1 MVEVTQA
8 DRDAAIDLDELHII
22 QVWNIDRVAAAFAG
36 HRQTATKA
44 QAAEIERLR
53 EALTTIRDR
62 KWNTMTQGCDAA
74 CEAAHLA
81 RAALAGK
88 AEQ

>member
-1 MVEVTQA
+1 MTDEITREMFQHSTVVIA
-8 DRDAAIDLDELHII
+8 GLNDRIAE
-22 QVWNIDRVAAAFAG
+22 
-36 HRQTATKA
+36 
-44 QAAEIERLR
+44 QAAEIKLLR

-81 RAALAGK
+81 RAALGDT
-88 AEQ
+88 Q

>member
-1 MVEVTQA
+1 MREYGRCPAFGYECEYVAKVE
-8 DRDAAIDLDELHII
+8 
-22 QVWNIDRVAAAFAG
+22 
-36 HRQTATKA
+36 A

-74 CEAAHLA
+74 CAAFNLA
-81 RAALAGK
+81 RAALTGK

>member
-1 MVEVTQA
+1 MREYGRCPAFGYECEYVAKVE
-8 DRDAAIDLDELHII
+8 
-22 QVWNIDRVAAAFAG
+22 
-36 HRQTATKA
+36 A

-74 CEAAHLA
+74 CAAFNLA
-81 RAALAGK
+81 RAVLAGK